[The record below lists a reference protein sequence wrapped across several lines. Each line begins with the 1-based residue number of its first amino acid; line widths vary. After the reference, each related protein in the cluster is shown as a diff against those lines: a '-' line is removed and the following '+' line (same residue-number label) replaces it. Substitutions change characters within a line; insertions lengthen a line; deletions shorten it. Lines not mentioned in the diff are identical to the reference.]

1 MGLFREAKAKL
12 NNWFD
17 TKTNQALLINGARQ
31 VGKSFII
38 REFCEEKYEHFYE
51 FNLLENRRV
60 REALDLAVTKDEIL
74 SVLSLFAPGTLIPG
88 ETVIFIDEVQVA
100 KEMVTKI
107 KFLVDDG
114 RYDYILSGSMLG
126 VELNDIESIPVG
138 YLDTITMYPLNL
150 HEYLIARGVKEE
162 HFSILQDC
170 YKSQMPVPEYLH
182 TYLLQLTYEYQIIGG
197 MPDAVQ
203 SFVNDP
209 NYATVRKIQK
219 NIVSQYKKDISQY
232 NPDDALVI
240 KELFDLIP
248 AELSAQNKRYTF
260 TKLNEN
266 SRYRRLENNFNWLAE
281 SNVAISVYNVNEPK
295 FPLMLSEQR
304 NLFKFFLS
312 DVGLLNSMLMKTVTK
327 DLLAKNDKVN
337 YGALYENLVAQEIV
351 ANGFK
356 PYYYNSKKSG
366 EVDFVLESNSNGI
379 ILVEVKSG
387 KDYNRHRALNNILDV
402 PDYEFESA
410 NILSESN
417 IEVKDDVVYL
427 PIYMTM
433 YIGQA

>member
-1 MGLFREAKAKL
+1 
-12 NNWFD
+12 
-17 TKTNQALLINGARQ
+17 
-31 VGKSFII
+31 
-38 REFCEEKYEHFYE
+38 
-51 FNLLENRRV
+51 
-60 REALDLAVTKDEIL
+60 
-74 SVLSLFAPGTLIPG
+74 
-88 ETVIFIDEVQVA
+88 
-100 KEMVTKI
+100 
-107 KFLVDDG
+107 
-114 RYDYILSGSMLG
+114 
-126 VELNDIESIPVG
+126 
-138 YLDTITMYPLNL
+138 
-150 HEYLIARGVKEE
+150 
-162 HFSILQDC
+162 
-170 YKSQMPVPEYLH
+170 
-182 TYLLQLTYEYQIIGG
+182 
-197 MPDAVQ
+197 
-203 SFVNDP
+203 
-209 NYATVRKIQK
+209 
-219 NIVSQYKKDISQY
+219 
-232 NPDDALVI
+232 VI